1 MATKPA
7 GKQFRSGSL
16 GELAADVYSEI
27 NSINAGAASWEAIVE
42 SAAAADSAI
51 DFNDQQLTGVSEA
64 GGLGAT
70 VKANSDAVAD
80 LSLGQ
85 DAIADIADVG
95 VATAEDA
102 SNKINAVLAALRAAG
117 IIAE

>member
-64 GGLGAT
+64 GGLGQT
-70 VKANSDAVAD
+70 VKANSDAVD
-80 LSLGQ
+80 GLSLGQ
-85 DAIADIADVG
+85 DAIESIADPG
-95 VATAEDA
+95 AATAEA
-102 SNKINAVLAALRAAG
+102 AANKINAVLVALRAAG

>member
-7 GKQFRSGSL
+7 GKKFRSGSL
-16 GELAADVYSEI
+16 GDLATDVYSEI
-27 NSINAGAASWEAIVE
+27 NAINAGAASWDSIVT

-51 DFNDQQLTGVSEA
+51 DFNDQQLTGVSDA
-64 GGLGAT
+64 GGLGQT

-85 DAIADIADVG
+85 DAIADIADPG
-95 VATAEDA
+95 AATATDA
-102 SNKINAVLAALRAAG
+102 ANKINAVLAALRAAG